1 MRYFLLISVFVIG
14 CGEPSRPPAAQS
26 EGGGPVNVTGMNGGT
41 GGSTGVGGAGGAGG
55 SGGFAMGA
63 CDNPSDLEALAT
75 TGSVRDVARDCAL
88 FRCADTIANGN
99 SYQACV
105 ESCVENDVQELSS
118 ECAGSD
124 GALQLGFVLPAPVPE
139 QHMQRDVP
147 VVSAHRR
154 MHRGARSLPR
164 HRRNRM
170 PRVRTQ
176 LGRAGLGKTRR

>member
-118 ECAGSD
+118 ECAGCYGAMERCSLDSFCQLRCQSNTCNAMCLSCLRIAGCIEELEACRGID
-124 GALQLGFVLPAPVPE
+124 GTECPE
-139 QHMQRDVP
+139 
-147 VVSAHRR
+147 
-154 MHRGARSLPR
+154 
-164 HRRNRM
+164 
-170 PRVRTQ
+170 
-176 LGRAGLGKTRR
+176 